1 MLYAQNAERKMM
13 SKQQD
18 AFDPKMTQEEI
29 EIKEAKRILINA
41 GYKIIEPLKMDK
53 DVKDLQELR
62 KYFNSRLWKKYPEK
76 AQYYTQHYKEE
87 MKIIKEFVESREEGS
102 NRERAIRECV
112 IIIDTI
118 FDREEEF
125 NFKNSIANIN
135 ILRMG
140 WVINTAVSM
149 LNLEREKEKEEARAK
164 RMREIEDQYVVD
176 LRDSSRRMQKILAKM
191 EENNGV

>member
-1 MLYAQNAERKMM
+1 MNAE
-13 SKQQD
+13 
-18 AFDPKMTQEEI
+18 QEVIFGNGNSLDEI
-29 EIKEAKRILINA
+29 EIEEAKKILINA

-62 KYFNSRLWKKYPEK
+62 KYFNSRLWKKYPVK

-87 MKIIKEFVESREEGS
+87 MKIIRELVESREEGT
-102 NRERAIRECV
+102 NRERAIQECV
-112 IIIDTI
+112 TIIDTI

-140 WVINTAVSM
+140 WVIDTAISM
-149 LNLEREKEKEEARAK
+149 LNLEKEREREEARNK
-164 RMREIEDQYVVD
+164 RMLEIEDQYVVD
-176 LRDSSRRMQKILAKM
+176 LRDSSMRMRKILAKM
-191 EENNGV
+191 EENNGR